1 MSYFD
6 TINIVSV
13 EPTNENDLDSREV
26 LVTFDDG
33 TEVHI
38 CACCESWEQ
47 YGAPTEVLWK
57 TVSIAE
63 RNNEWLHGI
72 GEFDPDT
79 SQHNY

>member
-6 TINIVSV
+6 SIKIVSV
-13 EPTNENDLDSREV
+13 KPTNENDLDAREV

-47 YGAPTEVLWK
+47 YGAPRDVLKK
-57 TVSIAE
+57 TVPIAD
-63 RNNEWLHGI
+63 RNNAWLHGM
-72 GEFDPDT
+72 GEFDPDM

>member
-6 TINIVSV
+6 RIKIVSV

-38 CACCESWEQ
+38 CACHESWEQ
-47 YGAPTEVLWK
+47 YGAPSDVLKK
-57 TVSIAE
+57 TVAIAD
-63 RNNEWLHGI
+63 RNNAWLHGM